1 VCASTPRAT
10 YRAEKRAGR
19 YTFPAE
25 AAFESTE
32 HATKVYSQL
41 VRRLLRN
48 GTTTALY
55 FGSNHLLASLV
66 LADICG
72 KYGQRAL
79 VGKTCSDQLVPEYY
93 VETTAGSLKD
103 TEEFIKAV
111 RMKFGEGDAA
121 LVQPVITPRFV
132 PTCSIELL
140 KGLGELAHKYGC
152 HVQTHA
158 AESVDQV
165 ALGGL
170 SSFPATSGSADKRPI
185 QFAHNTPSFAGTSL
199 SSP

>member
-1 VCASTPRAT
+1 
-10 YRAEKRAGR
+10 
-19 YTFPAE
+19 
-25 AAFESTE
+25 
-32 HATKVYSQL
+32 
-41 VRRLLRN
+41 
-48 GTTTALY
+48 
-55 FGSNHLLASLV
+55 V

-111 RMKFGEGDAA
+111 RRKFGEGDAA

-170 SSFPATSGSADKRPI
+170 SSFPATSGFADKRPI